1 MANQY
6 KSEQNPSALLDIISF
21 FVSIILFIYL
31 IAEIIDLQ
39 LNLNFRYILELIFI
53 PYIILRLNKVNSF
66 YKFNYL
72 AVKNILNLIWSIL
85 FLILGAMGIINYI
98 THFTFPFIN
107 IKGDVVSV
115 LFFTIGL
122 GLMIFYF
129 KYRYYVKNFEKFRKS
144 VKYLSYSVVFLTIIL
159 LASDIYS
166 NLMDFN
172 QINIGNTVTGIFFMD
187 TVFTIVT
194 LVLLAV
200 FIYLI
205 WHPEYNI
212 IETKNFLVNAIPNWY
227 LFLIISIFYI
237 VTFIIS
243 LMVNNFS
250 LTRDLFQGLIRNALF
265 TGSIYL
271 LLGIGLTL
279 VYKILNF
286 ANFAHGELIIF
297 GSYFSIVFLYGVTF
311 NFLGSA
317 LGFIASL
324 IFFMIIVF
332 IASGMLALVGDALV
346 FRPLRKKNSEPYVLM
361 IASIGLSIVFRYSMI
376 NYFGARSKG
385 LPLAL
390 LTTIPL
396 NVIKVL
402 VFFIAIILVILL
414 EMLLKKTKW
423 GKAMRAMSDNKN
435 LAQVCGIS
443 PTFVIILVWVIG
455 AGLAG
460 IGGLL
465 QLLKPGQALSP
476 SLGFNLLLPTFAVVI
491 LGGIGSYRG
500 AIVAGYIIGF
510 AEQFGTFILIYF
522 GNIKNNFIINLP
534 ILLGNLTIQNFQIA
548 FSFSQDYQISIGFII
563 LIFVLLVRPTGIFG
577 EEVVKER

>member
-237 VTFIIS
+237 ETFIIS

-324 IFFMIIVF
+324 IFFIIIVF